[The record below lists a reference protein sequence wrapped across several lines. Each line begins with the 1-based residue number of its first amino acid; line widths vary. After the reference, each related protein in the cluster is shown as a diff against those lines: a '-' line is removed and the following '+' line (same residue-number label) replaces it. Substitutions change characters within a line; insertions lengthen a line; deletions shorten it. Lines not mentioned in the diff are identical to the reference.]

1 MGAGAQRK
9 TLKERA
15 FMLALDGAIV
25 AVVRTIDAV
34 RFVRKLKARRQARR
48 IR

>member
-1 MGAGAQRK
+1 MGAGVRRK

-15 FMLALDGAIV
+15 FMLALDGVIV

-34 RFVRKLKARRQARR
+34 RFVRKMRRHEARRKR
-48 IR
+48 

>member
-1 MGAGAQRK
+1 VRAAPRK

-15 FMLALDGAIV
+15 FMFALDGAIV

-34 RFVRKLKARRQARR
+34 RFVRRMRKKYEARRKR
-48 IR
+48 